1 MDRMAVKLRAALH
14 VRDRCKR
21 AAKRTPASGF
31 QVDPCAPRLSWRTA
45 TFVPGNVTPDDRG
58 PRANVPLS
66 QRSEKGDNAAMRIGL
81 MLVCLLVSDAVSAQT
96 APATAAPAPTRK
108 PQPAPSRA
116 GMALTVTDARGG
128 TLAGI
133 QVEADGP
140 SDRSGETNT
149 SGQINFTAMQP
160 GTYRVRFSGD
170 EVITFEREIA
180 VRAGQIASA
189 DIVLTPA
196 PPPERP
202 EPADPPPPAPA

>member
-1 MDRMAVKLRAALH
+1 
-14 VRDRCKR
+14 
-21 AAKRTPASGF
+21 
-31 QVDPCAPRLSWRTA
+31 
-45 TFVPGNVTPDDRG
+45 
-58 PRANVPLS
+58 
-66 QRSEKGDNAAMRIGL
+66 
-81 MLVCLLVSDAVSAQT
+81 
-96 APATAAPAPTRK
+96 
-108 PQPAPSRA
+108 
-116 GMALTVTDARGG
+116 MALTVTDARGG

-170 EVITFEREIA
+170 EVITFEREIL
-180 VRAGQIASA
+180 VRAGQVASA

-202 EPADPPPPAPA
+202 APADPPPPAPAAGSGWSACA